1 MTGSEEKDDKNVAL
15 QKNDVALRNE
25 NITGTEKNDDKNV
38 ALGKDDVALQND
50 TITSKDLIDFIKA
63 EIKKDNTISRQEI
76 ADRAKVSKKTIER
89 LIKDIPEIKYVG
101 VGRHGH
107 WELVE

>member
-1 MTGSEEKDDKNVAL
+1 MTESEEKDDKNVAL
-15 QKNDVALRNE
+15 QNS
-25 NITGTEKNDDKNV
+25 NV
-38 ALGKDDVALQND
+38 ALEND
-50 TITSKDLIDFIKA
+50 TKTSKDLIDFIKD

-76 ADRAKVSKKTIER
+76 ADRANVSKKTIER

-107 WELVE
+107 WELNE

>member
-1 MTGSEEKDDKNVAL
+1 MTESEEKDDKNVAL
-15 QKNDVALRNE
+15 GK
-25 NITGTEKNDDKNV
+25 TNV
-38 ALGKDDVALQND
+38 ALQDD
-50 TITSKDLIDFIKA
+50 TKTSKDLIDFIKA

-76 ADRAKVSKKTIER
+76 ADRANVSKKTIER

-107 WELVE
+107 WELNE